1 MLMLDRARS
10 RCDHHHPGLLK
21 ALTDLPLPE
30 REAPTAPGV
39 GLFRAHDGPG
49 LLLPTELGGAG
60 ADPVDAVQVMRALST
75 CSPSL
80 GAAATMH
87 HFSVAALLGLI
98 GDEVRVPPAQLD
110 LVTRIA
116 PENLLV
122 ASGWAE
128 GTSGQD
134 LLEPAVT
141 AVPTD
146 GGYLISGSK
155 KPCSLARSMD
165 LLTASV
171 AIPGEQPPIG
181 VIVIPADTPGISR
194 HPFWSSQ
201 VLAGAESDEVRLTD
215 VFVPEQLMLRTRP
228 EDPMVM
234 LDLQNAGFTWFQM
247 LITSVYVGAAG
258 ALVERALARGR
269 GSVTDRAEMIVQ
281 LESSAALVEG
291 VARALRD
298 GIDVDVAVAAVLTAR
313 FAAMRSLRA
322 ATDLATELLGG
333 NAFFR
338 DSEVAL
344 LLSATRAIAFHP
356 PSRTGAAESLV
367 SLHAPDAAAT

>member
-1 MLMLDRARS
+1 MLTLDTARS

-21 ALTDLPLPE
+21 ALAELPLLE
-30 REAPTAPGV
+30 REAPTGPGI
-39 GLFRAHDGPG
+39 GLFRAHGGAG
-49 LLLPTELGGAG
+49 LLLPRELGGAG
-60 ADPVDAVQVMRALST
+60 ADPLDAVQVTRALSA

-87 HFSVAALLGLI
+87 HFSVATLVGLS
-98 GDEVRVPPAQLD
+98 GDRARIPPAQLD
-110 LVTRIA
+110 LVARIA

-122 ASGWAE
+122 SSGWAE
-128 GTSGQD
+128 GLPGQD
-134 LLEPAVT
+134 MLAPTVT

-155 KPCSLARSMD
+155 KPCSLAHSMD

-181 VIVIPADTPGISR
+181 VIVIPADSPGIST
-194 HPFWSSQ
+194 HPFWSSA

-215 VFVPEQLMLRTRP
+215 VFVPEPLMLRTRP
-228 EDPMVM
+228 DDPMIM

-247 LITSVYVGAAG
+247 LITMVYVGAAS
-258 ALVERALARGR
+258 ALVERALAGGR

-291 VARALRD
+291 AARAIRD
-298 GIDVDVAVAAVLTAR
+298 GIDVDSAVGAVLTAR
-313 FAAMRSLRA
+313 FAALRGLRA
-322 ATDLATELLGG
+322 ASDLAAELLGG
-333 NAFFR
+333 NAFLR
-338 DSEVAL
+338 DSEVAY

-367 SLHAPDAAAT
+367 SLHTGADAAM